1 MPSIL
6 TTDNHKIS
14 IRSDNL
20 NKDIV
25 FFTIVKPNG
34 ESLNLELSTAEISSL
49 SSMMETIMLQK
60 HINEEVVWAN

>member
-60 HINEEVVWAN
+60 HINEEVV